1 MLEKDILIQS
11 SREPRDAA
19 LSSLYL
25 RLKEEFPN
33 SFILESSAWPF
44 SPEHGD
50 ENSPWTLTHQPEK
63 WARSQYQWHSKP
75 RESTTSAAGGWY
87 TATFAGGKV
96 DLALFE
102 QILEH
107 GRTQDTWFIIAETE
121 QTAKDFFAL
130 VCDHHSQIR
139 GEILVFANGCWGT
152 SRSLYTAVQQSKL
165 DDLVLAESLKEQI
178 VQDID
183 LFLNQEESYLRYRI
197 PYKRGILLLGPPG
210 NGKTHLI
217 RALAT
222 HFKIPCL
229 YVKSFESHGGGQ
241 YAISEAFN
249 RAREVGRCFFILED
263 LDTLLTAA
271 NRTYF
276 LNELDG
282 FASNH
287 GIITIAT
294 CNFVELLD
302 AAITERPSRFD
313 RKYHFDLPIQDDRRR
328 FIEKFQERFEPEMRL
343 AGEDLDKV
351 AEATD
356 GYSYAYLKELMA
368 SAAMHWIS
376 FGGSQPFADVVVSQA
391 EALRQQMTTEW
402 DEMKQ
407 SHTLPGEPKYH
418 FYYKPTEE
426 DSDD

>member
-33 SFILESSAWPF
+33 SFILESSTWPF
-44 SPEHGD
+44 SPERGNED
-50 ENSPWTLTHQPEK
+50 SPWTMTPQPDK
-63 WARSQYQWHSKP
+63 WARSQHYWHSKLQ
-75 RESTTSAAGGWY
+75 ESTSHAAGGWY
-87 TATFAGGKV
+87 SATFAGGKV
-96 DLALFE
+96 DLLLFE
-102 QILEH
+102 QIREH
-107 GRTQDTWFIIAETE
+107 GQIKTIWFIIAETE
-121 QTAKDFFAL
+121 ASAKDFYTL
-130 VCDHHSQIR
+130 VCSHHSQIR

-165 DDLVLAESLKEQI
+165 DDLVLAEDLKEQI
-178 VQDID
+178 VQDIE

-241 YAISEAFN
+241 YAISEAFS
-249 RAREVGRCFFILED
+249 RAREVGKCFFVLED

-302 AAITERPSRFD
+302 SAITERPSRFD
-313 RKYHFDLPIQDDRRR
+313 RKYHFELPILEDRRR

-343 AGEDLDKV
+343 VGDNLDKA

-356 GYSYAYLKELMA
+356 GYSFAYLKELMA

-376 FGGSQPFADVVVSQA
+376 FGGAQPFADVVVAQA
-391 EALRQQMTTEW
+391 ESLRQQMRTEW
-402 DEMKQ
+402 DQMKAK
-407 SHTLPGEPKYH
+407 ST
-418 FYYKPTEE
+418 PT
-426 DSDD
+426 SDDYDHSAHDDD